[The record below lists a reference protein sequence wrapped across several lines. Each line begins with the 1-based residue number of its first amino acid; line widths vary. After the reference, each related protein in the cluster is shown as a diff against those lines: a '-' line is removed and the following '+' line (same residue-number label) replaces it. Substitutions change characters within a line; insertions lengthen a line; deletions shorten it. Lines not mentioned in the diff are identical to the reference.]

1 MMRRYIGVMCCAI
14 FVGWLA
20 GPAVAQAPHKTVK
33 ECDAEW
39 QADKANLQA
48 AGKKKKDFMAECR
61 GIAAAAPAEP
71 PATAPATPPPAA
83 PKPVSPPPP
92 AAKPAPAPMAT
103 TGESNVANQFA
114 TEVQAHDHCPAI
126 TVVWANL
133 KSKVYHFAG
142 TPSYGATKRG
152 AYMCEQDAIE
162 AGMRAAKN
170 ETHP

>member
-48 AGKKKKDFMAECR
+48 ARKKKKDFMAECR

-71 PATAPATPPPAA
+71 PATAPAMPPPAA

-92 AAKPAPAPMAT
+92 AAKQAPAPMAT